1 MSPSSRHSFS
11 LIQFTNCSYRERY
24 SVDGLHY
31 FTSTCFFESLI
42 TSWNF
47 KYMIPQ
53 RSSLQGQEFNFFI
66 SESRFLFPIFHDCS
80 VVVLCYDV
88 TILIVPINT
97 EIKFNKIK
105 TSFIII
111 LHLCF
116 TMYCTWNHNKLNTS

>member
-1 MSPSSRHSFS
+1 MYELNLKIRSSPITDTMSSSIELSGTYLNFRSPFYTAFGARQKPRFMSPSSRHSFS

-53 RSSLQGQEFNFFI
+53 RSSLQGQEFQ
-66 SESRFLFPIFHDCS
+66 FLY
-80 VVVLCYDV
+80 L
-88 TILIVPINT
+88 
-97 EIKFNKIK
+97 
-105 TSFIII
+105 
-111 LHLCF
+111 
-116 TMYCTWNHNKLNTS
+116 